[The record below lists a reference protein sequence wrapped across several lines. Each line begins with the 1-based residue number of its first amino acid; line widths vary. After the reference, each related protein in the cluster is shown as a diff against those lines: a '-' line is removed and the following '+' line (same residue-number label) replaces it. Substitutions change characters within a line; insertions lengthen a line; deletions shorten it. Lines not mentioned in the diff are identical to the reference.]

1 MKAWVRGLLA
11 AAAVLVLTA
20 AALELYWQSLP
31 PRGQPITL
39 DAPDGRSPYP
49 GMAISRLRTVAAADD
64 ALYAIEDHALYESRD
79 GGASFRLLG
88 TLPKPERGLGAQ
100 LRNAVA
106 RLQLVRRI
114 RLNRGPGAV
123 VRLSTGTLLVFYDR
137 IYRTADQGR
146 SFDALGPFPG
156 GFPTG
161 GVAVGAGDTVL
172 FGEYRTDP
180 RPHPVR
186 LVRGTDDGRQ
196 WEVIE
201 QFAPGVTF
209 HVHSV
214 TWDPYR
220 RTYWIATGDRGD
232 EVMLLSADAG
242 LGRIDTLLRGT
253 QDARIVS
260 MIVTDSALYWGS
272 DNDEA
277 ASSIFRFD
285 PASRVLTRLQD
296 IGNPSYASA
305 RLADGTLIVTTTFE
319 PGSRFTRETG
329 AAMSYTSLW
338 ASRTGEQW
346 TEILRLA
353 ADTAAALAGRRAQ
366 IQLPATQTP
375 LPQLVMTP
383 FWTIRHDFSTLI
395 LPSPPL
401 P

>member
-1 MKAWVRGLLA
+1 MRAWVRGALIALA
-11 AAAVLVLTA
+11 AGALAAV
-20 AALELYWQSLP
+20 ALEMRWRARSPAGHPVRLE
-31 PRGQPITL
+31 
-39 DAPDGRSPYP
+39 APDGQPPIEAR
-49 GMAISRLRTVAAADD
+49 AIPRLRTVAAADD

-88 TLPKPERGLGAQ
+88 VLPKPERSVGAQ
-100 LRNAVA
+100 LRNAIA

-114 RLNRGPGAV
+114 RLNRGPGTV

-146 SFDALGPFPG
+146 SFEILGPFPG

-172 FGEYRTDP
+172 YGEYRTDP

-186 LVRGTDDGRQ
+186 LVRGTDDGRR

-201 QFAPGVTF
+201 QFASGVTF

-214 TWDPYR
+214 TWDRYR
-220 RTYWIATGDRGD
+220 NTYWIATGDRGD
-232 EVMLLSADAG
+232 EIMLLSADAG
-242 LGRIDTLLRGT
+242 LQRVDTLLRGT

-277 ASSIFRFD
+277 AASIFRFD
-285 PASRVLTRLQD
+285 PASRALTRLQD

-319 PGSRFTRETG
+319 PGSRFTRASAPIMG
-329 AAMSYTSLW
+329 YTSLW

-346 TEILRLA
+346 TEILRLP
-353 ADTAAALAGRRAQ
+353 ADTAAALAGRRAG
-366 IQLPATQTP
+366 IQLPASQAP
-375 LPQLVMTP
+375 LQRLVVTP
-383 FWTIRHDFSTLI
+383 FWTIEHDFSTLI
-395 LPSPPL
+395 LPLPPL